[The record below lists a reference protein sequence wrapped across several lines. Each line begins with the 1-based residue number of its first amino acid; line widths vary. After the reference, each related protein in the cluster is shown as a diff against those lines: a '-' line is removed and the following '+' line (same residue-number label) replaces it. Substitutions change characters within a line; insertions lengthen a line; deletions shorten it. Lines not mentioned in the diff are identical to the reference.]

1 MGHGKK
7 LSNTEIRR
15 IIVLKSQNLTVSE
28 ISRIVEKS
36 CKVIYNFLND
46 PANYGKKNTC
56 GRPTTL
62 SKREK
67 GPLYV
72 SPR

>member
-7 LSNTEIRR
+7 LSDTEIRR
-15 IIVLKSQNLTVSE
+15 IIELKSQNLTVSK
-28 ISRIVEKS
+28 ISNIAEKS

-46 PANYGKKNTC
+46 LANYGKKNSY
-56 GRPTTL
+56 GRPSTL